1 MVGAAGGVHVN
12 GRAAQLWHGAR
23 AGATLA
29 AQTPQRSLLGKGAG
43 ARGQEDRMSRGR
55 AVAPSGPAARQPQA
69 LAFTRS
75 RDLWAQVVRKASS
88 DMAPDT
94 Y

>member
-1 MVGAAGGVHVN
+1 MGGWV
-12 GRAAQLWHGAR
+12 QLWHGAR

-29 AQTPQRSLLGKGAG
+29 APTPQRSLLGKGAG
-43 ARGQEDRMSRGR
+43 ARGQEDKMFRGG
-55 AVAPSGPAARQPQA
+55 AVAPSGPAAGQPQA

-75 RDLWAQVVRKASS
+75 HDLWAQVVRKASS
-88 DMAPDT
+88 DAAPDT